1 MIFFF
6 RLILYLATAN
16 KRKEYWP
23 GAMRGQSEKNGQ
35 KKWTKKHHYTRN
47 SVERGCK
54 LKKSE
59 ENFLYITKE
68 YKTSNRND
76 KVETKTKMHG
86 MEDKRRI

>member
-35 KKWTKKHHYTRN
+35 KKNTTTREILWKGGAN
-47 SVERGCK
+47 
-54 LKKSE
+54 
-59 ENFLYITKE
+59 
-68 YKTSNRND
+68 
-76 KVETKTKMHG
+76 
-86 MEDKRRI
+86 